1 MATTM
6 GARDVEAAALGT
18 IGAARINQGDPGGL
32 TDLERCVALCEEVG
46 SSTVISWHNNLAYA
60 RSILGNLRGS
70 FAATQAAW
78 HAAERYGGVYDLRW
92 IERTRVAEHYWTG
105 RWDQVLQVA
114 ETVVAEAAGGARE
127 YLECE
132 CRVWRG
138 RMLLARGEVIAALQ
152 DATRALELARESG
165 DVQNLDP
172 ALGFAARA
180 LLTVGRTAEAGQA
193 ARGVAYQ
200 HGQSECSTRTWA
212 LTWRSTLLSSD
223 TRPTSWM
230 PYHHLPGG
238 RRHARLSPAIPP
250 ARPASMPRSAPGPMR
265 PTRDSKRPA
274 GSSPTGTP
282 PRPLPSW

>member
-200 HGQSECSTRTWA
+200 RGQ
-212 LTWRSTLLSSD
+212 
-223 TRPTSWM
+223 
-230 PYHHLPGG
+230 
-238 RRHARLSPAIPP
+238 
-250 ARPASMPRSAPGPMR
+250 ASAQPGPGR
-265 PTRDSKRPA
+265 
-274 GSSPTGTP
+274 
-282 PRPLPSW
+282 